1 MENGWGVAMY
11 FSGIAAC
18 LGIAT
23 VLKLKV
29 RLFQK
34 HLMPTAMLAG
44 VIGFIA
50 LQIGRYVFG
59 WVTEEKLAQIQNE
72 LGYLISHLMGIG
84 FISLALKDRNKKKND
99 DIANTGY
106 AIVITYMV
114 QGILGLAIS
123 LLLIKFFF
131 PDLFPPFGMLLPLGF
146 AQ

>member
-23 VLKLKV
+23 ALKLKV

-34 HLMPTAMLAG
+34 HLMPTSMLAG

-59 WVTEEKLAQIQNE
+59 WVTEEKLVQIQNE
-72 LGYLISHLMGIG
+72 LGFLVSHLMAVG
-84 FISLALKDRNKKKND
+84 FI
-99 DIANTGY
+99 
-106 AIVITYMV
+106 
-114 QGILGLAIS
+114 
-123 LLLIKFFF
+123 
-131 PDLFPPFGMLLPLGF
+131 FG
-146 AQ
+146 